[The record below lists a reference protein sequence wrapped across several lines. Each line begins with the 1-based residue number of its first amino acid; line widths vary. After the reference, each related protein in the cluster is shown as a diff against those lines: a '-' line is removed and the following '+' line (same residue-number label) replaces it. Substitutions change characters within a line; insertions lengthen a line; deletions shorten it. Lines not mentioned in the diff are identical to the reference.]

1 MRNALSVVYALLL
14 TGPTCSAQ
22 QRSVKA
28 NISVDPDDAGN
39 PPGKYC
45 NINKGN
51 ADGLMVGDVLTVKV
65 MTARRLRLSARGGE
79 GDLPGVD
86 LGALDLWTAP
96 LK

>member
-14 TGPTCSAQ
+14 TGLTCSAQ

-39 PPGKYC
+39 PPGKYF

-51 ADGLMVGDVLTVKV
+51 ADRLYPPFFASFLGSWQDLLGFLNGRSGLAF
-65 MTARRLRLSARGGE
+65 AREGRGG
-79 GDLPGVD
+79 
-86 LGALDLWTAP
+86 
-96 LK
+96 